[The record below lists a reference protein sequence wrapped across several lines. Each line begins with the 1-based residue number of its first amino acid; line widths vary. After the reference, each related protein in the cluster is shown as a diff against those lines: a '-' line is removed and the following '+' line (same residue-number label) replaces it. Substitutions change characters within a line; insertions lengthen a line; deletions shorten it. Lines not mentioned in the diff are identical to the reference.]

1 MKIIA
6 IAGTGR
12 TGSTLLSQLLSQH
25 PEVFNLGQLR
35 HLPRAFEDNAPCS
48 CQRPLQTCA
57 VYGEVRPGN
66 DMAVTLE
73 SLSKATGAHTFVDS
87 SKAPAFAR
95 KLGELPGVDLYVLN
109 LVRDPRAVACS
120 WYKRKKSL
128 SNLVK
133 NARDWLK
140 RQQALDEWSAELG
153 DRFMAVRYEDLVSS
167 PQATIAAIAKW
178 ADIPIPD
185 SLFVEPDRVA
195 IDWSTQHLFP
205 PANEGVL
212 AKRESDVRIAPAEGW
227 KNPGNGWIHRIAR
240 FFAGAY
246 GRKLYP

>member
-25 PEVFNLGQLR
+25 PDVFNLGQLR
-35 HLPRAFEDNAPCS
+35 HLPRAFGDNAPCS
-48 CQRPLQTCA
+48 CEQSLQACA
-57 VYGEVRPGN
+57 IYSEVRPGD
-66 DMAVTLE
+66 DMTATLE
-73 SLSKATGAHTFVDS
+73 SLSRVTGARAFIDS

-95 KLGELPGVDLYVLN
+95 KLGELPGVELFVLN

-120 WYKRKKSL
+120 WYKRKRSV

-133 NARDWLK
+133 NARDWLH
-140 RQQALDEWSAELG
+140 RQRALERWGTELG
-153 DRFMAVRYEDLVSS
+153 DRFKTVRYEDLASS
-167 PQATIAAIAKW
+167 PRETIDAIAAW

-185 SLFVEPDRVA
+185 SLFVADDRVA
-195 IDWSTQHLFP
+195 IDWGTQHLFP

-212 AKRESDVRIAPAEGW
+212 AKRASDVRIAPAEGW
-227 KNPGNGWIHRIAR
+227 KDPGNRWIHRVAR